1 MNTFY
6 IITFNNAHE
15 AMQAEEICLK
25 EKVAVVMMP
34 TPTYITK
41 SCGISLKLNK
51 EAMEEMKQLILKDKF
66 KILKDK
72 FKYKS
77 IVYFENGKVSEI
89 NITN

>member
-15 AMQAEEICLK
+15 AMQAEEVCLK
-25 EKVAVVMMP
+25 EKVAVIMMP

-51 EAMEEMKQLILKDKF
+51 EAMEELKELILKE
-66 KILKDK
+66 K
-72 FKYKS
+72 FKYKN
-77 IVYFENGKVSEI
+77 IVFFENGKVSEVNII
-89 NITN
+89 NEK

>member
-15 AMQAEEICLK
+15 AMEAEEVCLK

-51 EAMEEMKQLILKDKF
+51 EAMEAAKQLILKE
-66 KILKDK
+66 K
-72 FKYKS
+72 FKYKN
-77 IVYFENGKVSEI
+77 IVFFENGKVSEI
-89 NITN
+89 NILSEE

>member
-66 KILKDK
+66 K
-72 FKYKS
+72 YKS
-77 IVYFENGKVSEI
+77 IVYFENGKASEI
-89 NITN
+89 NIIN

>member
-6 IITFNNAHE
+6 IITINNAHE

-66 KILKDK
+66 K
-72 FKYKS
+72 YKS

>member
-66 KILKDK
+66 K
-72 FKYKS
+72 YKS